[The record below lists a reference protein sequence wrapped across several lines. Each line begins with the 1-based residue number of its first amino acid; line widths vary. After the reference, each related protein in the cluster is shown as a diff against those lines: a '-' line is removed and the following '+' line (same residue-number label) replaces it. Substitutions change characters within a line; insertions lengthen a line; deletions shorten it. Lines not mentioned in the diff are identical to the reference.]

1 MRTPAALLALALV
14 LAGCEPEVSPPSTAT
29 GGEPSPA
36 EQLAALGKLARS
48 AHPQIEI
55 RGGVTGTDIHFAAQY
70 APAKNTLTY
79 ELTNP
84 QGAERI
90 VVDPEGAMRST
101 SGGPDLEVNRE
112 SFMPNGK
119 DWPYGSRMA
128 APFLDAI
135 DGYAATIHSFH
146 IEAATPPDGI
156 EGGASLAWFDLKLN
170 RDNAHDLLLL
180 EFSKVSSLK
189 IGVDR
194 ESGLLRSLVSL
205 PGNGEPIPT
214 EIRAE

>member
-1 MRTPAALLALALV
+1 MRAIATLLALTV
-14 LAGCEPEVSPPSTAT
+14 CLAGCAPDGSPPSPVA
-29 GGEPSPA
+29 GGDAAPA

-48 AHPQIEI
+48 KHQQIELK
-55 RGGVTGTDIHFAAQY
+55 GGVAGTDIHFAAQY
-70 APAKNTLTY
+70 APAKNTLIY
-79 ELTNP
+79 QLTTP
-84 QGAERI
+84 QGSERI

-101 SGGPDLEVNRE
+101 PDGPDLGVNRE

-146 IEAATPPDGI
+146 IEAANPPDGI
-156 EGGASLAWFDLKLN
+156 EGAALLAWFDLKLN
-170 RDNAHDLLLL
+170 RENAHDLLLL

-189 IGVDR
+189 MGVDPA
-194 ESGLLRSLVSL
+194 SGLLQSLVSL
-205 PGNGEPIPT
+205 PAKGDPIPT